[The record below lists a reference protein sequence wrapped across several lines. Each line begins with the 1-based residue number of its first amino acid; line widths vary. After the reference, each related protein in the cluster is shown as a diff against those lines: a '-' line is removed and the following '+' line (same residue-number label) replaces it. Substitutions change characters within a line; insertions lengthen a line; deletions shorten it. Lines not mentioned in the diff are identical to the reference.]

1 MLYRP
6 VAIAVGLISV
16 MVMGCATAT
25 STLSTP
31 SSPVITS
38 SPDATSPAQDRPEVA
53 QAPAVPTQA
62 QSLPITASAMIEGT
76 TIQLEVAQTP
86 EQQAM
91 GLMFRSE
98 LADDRGMLFPFDR
111 PRFTRFWMRNVEI
124 PLDMIFMNGDEV
136 VAIADSVPPCTET
149 PCPTYGP
156 DVPVSQVI
164 ELRGGRAAELGLEVG
179 DRITIQPL

>member
-1 MLYRP
+1 
-6 VAIAVGLISV
+6 
-16 MVMGCATAT
+16 
-25 STLSTP
+25 
-31 SSPVITS
+31 
-38 SPDATSPAQDRPEVA
+38 
-53 QAPAVPTQA
+53 
-62 QSLPITASAMIEGT
+62 MIEGT